1 MHPRDTASSP
11 ESTLRSARCHARR
24 SRDRSRLRWRHV
36 AQTTQRKVLLRVDEQ
51 APDEIAVTALTNDDS
66 ARCTEALFKRQEFP
80 LPGDRPTR
88 IAF

>member
-1 MHPRDTASSP
+1 M
-11 ESTLRSARCHARR
+11 
-24 SRDRSRLRWRHV
+24 